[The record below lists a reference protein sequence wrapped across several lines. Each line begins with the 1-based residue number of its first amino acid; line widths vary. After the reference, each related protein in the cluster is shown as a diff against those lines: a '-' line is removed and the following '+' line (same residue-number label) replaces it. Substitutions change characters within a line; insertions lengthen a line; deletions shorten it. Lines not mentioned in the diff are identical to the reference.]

1 MIKYKQ
7 HSGVFTLKTVHEL
20 PISLSEAWE
29 FFSNPANL
37 PLITPP
43 QMRFEITSEK
53 ETTEIF
59 AGQIITYKVTPI
71 AGIRTNWVTEI
82 TQVKEKQ
89 YFIDEQRFGPYAM
102 WHHMHRFEE
111 TSSGVQMT
119 DEITYKVPGW
129 FAGRIVNALVIKH
142 KLIGL
147 FNFRRK
153 KLDEIWSKNGD

>member
-1 MIKYKQ
+1 MIKYKK
-7 HSGVFTLKTVHEL
+7 HSGVYTLKTVHNL

-43 QMRFEITSEK
+43 QMRFEITSDTEVK
-53 ETTEIF
+53 EIF
-59 AGQIITYKVTPI
+59 SGQIITYRVSPMV
-71 AGIRTNWVTEI
+71 GMRTNWVTEI

-102 WHHMHRFEE
+102 WHHRHHFEQ
-111 TSSGVQMT
+111 TSSGVKMT

-129 FAGRIVNALVIKH
+129 FIGHIANTLLVKRKLLALIEY
-142 KLIGL
+142 
-147 FNFRRK
+147 RRK
-153 KLDEIWSKNGD
+153 KLNEMFSS

>member
-1 MIKYKQ
+1 MTNYQ
-7 HSGVFTLKTVHEL
+7 HHSGVYTLKTVQEL
-20 PISLSEAWE
+20 PLSLSEAWT

-43 QMRFEITSEK
+43 EMRFEITSEK
-53 ETTEIF
+53 GVKEVF
-59 AGQIITYKVTPI
+59 AGQIITYRVTPM

-102 WHHMHRFEE
+102 WHHLHKFEP
-111 TSSGVQMT
+111 TAVGVKMT

-129 FAGRIVNALVIKH
+129 FIGRIVNLLIIKSKLLAL
-142 KLIGL
+142 
-147 FNFRRK
+147 FEFRRK
-153 KLDEIWSKNGD
+153 KLNEMFHP

>member
-1 MIKYKQ
+1 MIKYTQ
-7 HSGVFTLKTVHEL
+7 HSGVYTLKTVHEM
-20 PISLSEAWE
+20 PISLSEAWH

-43 QMRFEITSEK
+43 QMQFVITSANDAAN
-53 ETTEIF
+53 IF

-71 AGIRTNWVTEI
+71 ANIRTNWVTEI

-102 WHHMHRFEE
+102 WHHIHRFEE
-111 TSSGVQMT
+111 TSSGVKMT

-129 FAGRIVNALVIKH
+129 FIGHILNSLVIKS
-142 KLIGL
+142 KLLAL
-147 FNFRRK
+147 FEYRRK
-153 KLDEIWSKNGD
+153 KLNEMFCS